1 MDEDVIEDIA
11 DEFAKQLEDC
21 KRFKMAVYYR
31 EAVLDD
37 IIILANV
44 IARWKP
50 TYDLRYFYRRAGY
63 PEPYPVHPMGM

>member
-11 DEFAKQLEDC
+11 DEFAKQITES
-21 KRFKMAVYYR
+21 KRMALGRHYIR
-31 EAVLDD
+31 AHLDD
-37 IIILANV
+37 VILMANV

-63 PEPYPVHPMGM
+63 PEPYPVHPMEA